1 MKNFSDYYSVLTET
15 YRKNFFFLLFLLFL
29 NSIFE
34 FISLGA
40 IIPILQSLVDVSFL
54 DIYVVNF
61 FKIHLNYSIEKK
73 QLIILYIFIF
83 VFLFFSKSLIAI
95 IYNNKKWKY
104 IAYLKADLSYKLS
117 KSLFRS
123 NIETIY
129 KKGSTDL
136 IRTLDTELEIFAGTI
151 SDALLNVINSILLIS
166 AISGVI
172 LIVQPFG
179 FLVSIFVF
187 GSLLLI
193 FNLFT
198 KKKIKNYG
206 EVRFL
211 SSKKKIQLI
220 QNFFRSIKEIKIF
233 NSVDYFL
240 DVYLNQLNLLKKS
253 EKKYYAFLQ
262 NFKPILEFLAIIFVF
277 CFFLISLLLNKNNTV
292 VFIEIGILCVGSFRV
307 LPAVN
312 SLLSFS
318 SALRFHLPVIGLI
331 KKAIDELKLEKVN
344 SVSNIKNN
352 IIFKNKII
360 VKNLSYKYLDSDQNI
375 LEDIS
380 IEVNKGDIIGI
391 KGDTGSG
398 KTTLINLIT
407 GFLKPTSGNIII
419 DDMDTKIYNDGAY
432 MLNVAYV
439 SQDVILLEDT
449 IRNNIAFG
457 IASNKID
464 DSKVIEALKD
474 SEIYDFIKD
483 QKLGIDTSLV
493 ESGLN
498 LSGGQRQRIA
508 IARAYFY
515 NSEMFVLDEPTSALD
530 KHTQIQII
538 KNLLDKKKTII
549 LITHDEDIIKY
560 CTKVYIVKNKK
571 IFFEN

>member
-61 FKIHLNYSIEKK
+61 FKIYLNYSIEKK
-73 QLIILYIFIF
+73 QLIVLYIFIF
-83 VFLFFSKSLIAI
+83 VFLFFSKSIIAI

-211 SSKKKIQLI
+211 SSKKK
-220 QNFFRSIKEIKIF
+220 
-233 NSVDYFL
+233 Y
-240 DVYLNQLNLLKKS
+240 NL
-253 EKKYYAFLQ
+253 F
-262 NFKPILEFLAIIFVF
+262 
-277 CFFLISLLLNKNNTV
+277 
-292 VFIEIGILCVGSFRV
+292 
-307 LPAVN
+307 
-312 SLLSFS
+312 
-318 SALRFHLPVIGLI
+318 
-331 KKAIDELKLEKVN
+331 
-344 SVSNIKNN
+344 
-352 IIFKNKII
+352 
-360 VKNLSYKYLDSDQNI
+360 
-375 LEDIS
+375 
-380 IEVNKGDIIGI
+380 
-391 KGDTGSG
+391 
-398 KTTLINLIT
+398 
-407 GFLKPTSGNIII
+407 
-419 DDMDTKIYNDGAY
+419 
-432 MLNVAYV
+432 
-439 SQDVILLEDT
+439 
-449 IRNNIAFG
+449 
-457 IASNKID
+457 
-464 DSKVIEALKD
+464 
-474 SEIYDFIKD
+474 
-483 QKLGIDTSLV
+483 
-493 ESGLN
+493 
-498 LSGGQRQRIA
+498 
-508 IARAYFY
+508 
-515 NSEMFVLDEPTSALD
+515 
-530 KHTQIQII
+530 
-538 KNLLDKKKTII
+538 
-549 LITHDEDIIKY
+549 
-560 CTKVYIVKNKK
+560 K
-571 IFFEN
+571 IFFDQLKK

>member
-61 FKIHLNYSIEKK
+61 FKIYLNYSIEKK

-83 VFLFFSKSLIAI
+83 VFLFFSKSIIAI

-277 CFFLISLLLNKNNTV
+277 CFFLISLLLNKNNAV

-307 LPAVN
+307 LPAIN

-360 VKNLSYKYLDSDQNI
+360 VKNLSYKYLDSDINI

-530 KHTQIQII
+530 KPTQIQII

-571 IFFEN
+571 IFLEN

>member
-61 FKIHLNYSIEKK
+61 FKIYLNYSIEKK
-73 QLIILYIFIF
+73 QLIVLYIFIF
-83 VFLFFSKSLIAI
+83 VFLFFSKSIIAI

-277 CFFLISLLLNKNNTV
+277 CFFLISLLLNKNNAV

-307 LPAVN
+307 LPAIN

-360 VKNLSYKYLDSDQNI
+360 VKNLSYKYLDSDKNI
-375 LEDIS
+375 LEDIN

-530 KHTQIQII
+530 KPTQIQII

-571 IFFEN
+571 TFLEN